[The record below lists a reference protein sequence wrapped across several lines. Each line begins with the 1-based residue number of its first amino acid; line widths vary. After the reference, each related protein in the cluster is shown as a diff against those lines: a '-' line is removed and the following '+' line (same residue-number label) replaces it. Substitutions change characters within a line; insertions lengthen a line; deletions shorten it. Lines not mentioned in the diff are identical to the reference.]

1 MRRAPWLAAV
11 LATFLATSAAAPAPV
26 RAPHATGPFLPLT
39 VDDEELA
46 QDGCVCTFLVGNRR
60 HSRNLLQLSGR
71 ILLTRTRA
79 GLNSCPISEAQFQ
92 AMTGPSGSAD
102 CGGSHIAIRSG
113 PSRQVGD
120 DEGESASTL
129 IVTRGGRTRHLHGI
143 WACAC

>member
-1 MRRAPWLAAV
+1 MRTGPWLAAV
-11 LATFLATSAAAPAPV
+11 LVAFLATSAAAPAPV
-26 RAPHATGPFLPLT
+26 RAPRAMGPFLPLT
-39 VDDEELA
+39 GDDQELA
-46 QDGCVCTFLVGNRR
+46 QDGCVCAFLVGRR
-60 HSRNLLQLSGR
+60 HSFNLMQLSGR

-79 GLNSCPISEAQFQ
+79 GLNNCPISEAQFQ

-129 IVTRGGRTRHLHGI
+129 TVTRGGRTQRLHGI
-143 WACAC
+143 WACGC